1 MTVVSS
7 CWRACI
13 SYVPLVGKSPGRRG
27 AVSPREQSR
36 PGQSFRRARTGDGVV
51 KMSIAQPG
59 ATRRLEAKKRERDGK
74 RDGER
79 PVTAPRQYYERC
91 SRVFQCH
98 LMPTRPF
105 NTFQFYVSFPIFSRH
120 ARGRNRLR
128 TVDLYCLR
136 ESVCLDHVTGDNAI
150 RLFV

>member
-1 MTVVSS
+1 MSPSS
-7 CWRACI
+7 ASHRVDGVQCRHGSSQGPASPSAAHGPATASSKCR
-13 SYVPLVGKSPGRRG
+13 LLNPGRL
-27 AVSPREQSR
+27 
-36 PGQSFRRARTGDGVV
+36 GDW
-51 KMSIAQPG
+51 K
-59 ATRRLEAKKRERDGK
+59 RKKERDGK

-128 TVDLYCLR
+128 YTVDLYCLR